1 MSDEKKYCLICGKE
15 LTGRQKKY
23 CSKKCMGLSK
33 QGYKI
38 CVVCGKKFKDSAS
51 NQNCCCSY
59 ECSKIHRQNLHKVGV
74 YNDTMNKMH
83 KRYSEKVEEIGKN
96 NHWIS
101 KHWVISSPEGKI
113 YECDN
118 LLNFIREH
126 QELFD
131 GTVRQACDGIQKIKA
146 SQEGKRKR
154 PTTQWKGWKL
164 ISCTENIDRYRAKK

>member
-1 MSDEKKYCLICGKE
+1 MSKVQKYCLVCGKK

-38 CVVCGKKFKDSAS
+38 CCVCGKRFKDSKS
-51 NQNCCCSY
+51 NQNCCCSR
-59 ECSKIHRQNLHKVGV
+59 ECSKIHRQNLHKTGV
-74 YNDTMNKMH
+74 YNDTIDKMH
-83 KRYSEKVEEIGKN
+83 KRHFEKIKEIGKE
-96 NHWIS
+96 NHWIT
-101 KHWVISSPEGKI
+101 KHWIISSPDGKI

-131 GTVRQACDGIQKIKA
+131 GSVKQAYDGIIKIK
-146 SQEGKRKR
+146 SSLEGKRKK
-154 PTTQWKGWKL
+154 PSYQWKGWRL
-164 ISCTENIDRYRAKK
+164 ISCTENKNRYQAK